1 MKLNLASGETEP
13 LNLTGKNFYFSSGIY
28 PIRVKVIGLSERREF
43 DISAGQG
50 FKFDDFRFTN
60 IEITNLGA
68 ATQDIEFEVSDAE
81 IYDNRAVLSVGSS
94 LPVVVQ
100 SASASR
106 LVSSDTLLA
115 TTAKEV
121 LASDV
126 NRVKAMLNFAGDV
139 YLGHDN
145 TVTNLTGFLWT
156 GGSLWIDESTSSLW
170 AYSVAGTTVKII
182 QDRK

>member
-1 MKLNLASGETEP
+1 M
-13 LNLTGKNFYFSSGIY
+13 
-28 PIRVKVIGLSERREF
+28 IGLSERREF

-60 IEITNLGA
+60 LEITNLGA

-100 SASASR
+100 PASASR
-106 LVSSDTLLA
+106 LVSSDTLIA
-115 TTAKEV
+115 ATAKAV

-126 NRVKAMLNFAGDV
+126 NRVKALLCFAGDV
-139 YLGHDN
+139 YLGHDSS
-145 TVTNLTGFLWT
+145 VTNTTGYLWT
-156 GGSLWIDESTSSLW
+156 AGREWIDESTAPLW
-170 AYSVAGTTVKII
+170 VYSVAGTTVKIM
-182 QDRK
+182 QDKK